1 MRRIHL
7 TDMERDGGEIVVII
21 IVLIVEFLA
30 DALKHSKMRK
40 MEKLGRRFPFSQS
53 FLKFRFGS
61 NWKTFRRF
69 VSLENSRKT

>member
-7 TDMERDGGEIVVII
+7 TDLEREGGEIVIII
-21 IVLIVEFLA
+21 IVLYVEFLA
-30 DALKHSKMRK
+30 DALKHLKMRE
-40 MEKLGRRFPFSQS
+40 MENLRRRFPFSQS
-53 FLKFRFGS
+53 FLKFRFDS